1 MKKAREGFGSP
12 ALFVCQRNAV
22 WSKHR
27 SAGFM
32 TKKTLGAA
40 LALFSFFMFSM
51 AAYAYSEDV
60 VASLDDETIT
70 VATLATYVDD
80 VAGVKYKSWLHDKEG
95 QRKLADFFI
104 NRRLLLEYARQNV
117 SKKDTVVTNH
127 NARNVD
133 EDVMYLS
140 TLLKIEVQDK
150 VNVSAE
156 DVDLYMKKNNVDSEK
171 QARQEVESD
180 LKNKLMGAL
189 VEKVRAGHEI
199 KYF

>member
-1 MKKAREGFGSP
+1 MKKARESSGSP
-12 ALFVCQRNAV
+12 ALFVCQRKAV
-22 WSKHR
+22 WSKHG

-60 VASLDDETIT
+60 VASLDDEKIT
-70 VATLATYVDD
+70 VAALATYVDD

-104 NRRLLLEYARQNV
+104 NRRLLLEYARQTV

-127 NARNVD
+127 NARSVD

-156 DVDLYMKKNNVDSEK
+156 EVDLYMKKNNIDSEK

-180 LKNKLMGAL
+180 LKKTLMGAL